1 MITWLFPK
9 TQMSQKN
16 SEIVN
21 ICYLLSYFEKVLPRW
36 LIATLVLFFYTK
48 VRLFGES
55 PEKVLYIPLDLN
67 IAYVLFFMFSFL
79 IIINVITTKVIL
91 KNEDSRVLEH
101 YKKHHTK

>member
-1 MITWLFPK
+1 MINWLFPK
-9 TQMSQKN
+9 TKLSTNN

-21 ICYLLSYFEKVLPRW
+21 ICYLLSFFEKVLPRW

-48 VRLFGES
+48 VRLLSE
-55 PEKVLYIPLDLN
+55 PTDKVLYIPLDLN

-91 KNEDSRVLEH
+91 KNEDSRILAH